1 MKKNEHNEKL
11 IKNRL
16 IRDIRTLFEQ
26 EEDHYRP
33 ERVNNFWNNRYI
45 EYETNGDKIRNLSL
59 NEYLNNIEP
68 SFRNILTDLQNS
80 DEWKIQLTI
89 AINFISSK
97 DAEEE
102 RVMH

>member
-11 IKNRL
+11 IKDRL
-16 IRDIRTLFEQ
+16 IRDIWTLFEQ
-26 EEDHYRP
+26 EEDYYRP
-33 ERVNNFWNNRYI
+33 EMVNNFWNNRYI
-45 EYETNGDKIRNLSL
+45 EYETNGDKNRTLSL
-59 NEYLNNIEP
+59 SEYLNNIEP
-68 SFRNILTDLQNS
+68 SFRNILIDLQNS
-80 DEWKIQLTI
+80 DEWKIQLI